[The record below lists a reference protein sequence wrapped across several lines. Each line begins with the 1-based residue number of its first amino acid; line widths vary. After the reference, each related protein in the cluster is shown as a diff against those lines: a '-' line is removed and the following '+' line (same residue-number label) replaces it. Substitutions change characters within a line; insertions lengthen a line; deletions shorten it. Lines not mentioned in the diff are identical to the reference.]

1 LGKVGGSDMRILI
14 DTNIFIGRENDH
26 ILSNELQALLRI
38 LNSRQIEILIHPKSI
53 EEIKRDSN
61 ISRKNIALSKL
72 NTYPILKHS
81 PDQNKDDDFLTTV
94 GIPSR
99 INDEID
105 NAILYSVYKNAV
117 DFLIT
122 EDKGIHKKSIRLDIS
137 DRVLCI
143 DEGIDVFGKELLKE
157 DVVKPPALKKDAVHN
172 LDLSDPIFD
181 SLKKEY
187 GDSEFT
193 NWFRKISRKGRK
205 CWVYYRTDG
214 SIGALLIRKIENEAI
229 KSIPPLPAKRR
240 LKVATLKVTH
250 VGYKIGELFIK
261 LAIDYAI
268 KNDIDEIYLTH
279 FTDPDNDYLVDL
291 ITEYGFYK
299 AAAKDNGEEV
309 FVKELL
315 VDKDKIES
323 MRPLEISK
331 MYYPSLY
338 DGDEV
343 NKFLVPIRPE
353 YHQKLFTD
361 YKGRQTSLSEHA
373 GDFIVEGNTIK
384 KAYLSSS
391 RIRNLSPGD
400 ILLFYRTVVDSKIT
414 SLGVIEKV
422 LYGLQDKDEIFR
434 NVRKRTVYSMEE
446 IEKMAEKPTLVIL
459 FKWHFHLPNP
469 LRLNDLKAIGVSA
482 PQSIAQI
489 SDAKYLQIKKIGGID
504 ERFTVN

>member
-1 LGKVGGSDMRILI
+1 MRILI

-26 ILSNELQALLRI
+26 VLSDELQALLKI
-38 LNSRQIEILIHPKSI
+38 LNSKQIEILIHPKSI
-53 EEIKRDSN
+53 EEIERDSN
-61 ISRKNIALSKL
+61 ITRKNIALSKL
-72 NTYPILKHS
+72 NTYPILEHF
-81 PDQNKDDDFLTTV
+81 PDQNKDDDFLTAV
-94 GIPSR
+94 GVPSK

-105 NAILYSVYKNAV
+105 NAILYSVYKDAV

-137 DRVLCI
+137 DRVLCV

-157 DVVKPPALKKDAVHN
+157 DVVRPPALKEDAVHN
-172 LDLSDPIFD
+172 LELNDPIFD

-187 GDSEFT
+187 GESEFT
-193 NWFRKISRKGRK
+193 NWFRKSSREGRK
-205 CWVYYRTDG
+205 CWVHYKTDS

-229 KSIPPLPAKRR
+229 KSIPPLPAKKR

-250 VGYKIGELFIK
+250 VGNKIGELFVK

-268 KNDIDEIYLTH
+268 KNNIDEIYLTH
-279 FTDPDNDYLVDL
+279 FTNPDNDYLVDL

-299 AAAKDNGEEV
+299 AAIKDDGEEI

-323 MRPLEISK
+323 MHPLEISN
-331 MYYPSLY
+331 MFYPSLY

-343 NKFLVPIRPE
+343 NKFLVPILPK
-353 YHQKLFTD
+353 YHRRLFTD
-361 YKGRQTSLSEHA
+361 YKGRQTSLLEHA
-373 GDFIVEGNTIK
+373 GEFIVEGNTIK

-400 ILLFYRTVVDSKIT
+400 ILLFYRTVDSEIT
-414 SLGVIEKV
+414 SLGIIEKV

-434 NVRKRTVYSMEE
+434 NVRKRTVYSMTE
-446 IEKMAEKPTLVIL
+446 IENMAKKPTLVIL

-469 LRLNDLKAIGVSA
+469 LKLKDLKTIGISA
-482 PQSIAQI
+482 PRSIAQI
-489 SDAKYLQIKKIGGID
+489 SDEKYLQIKMRGGID

>member
-1 LGKVGGSDMRILI
+1 MRILI

-26 ILSNELQALLRI
+26 VLSDELQALLKI
-38 LNSRQIEILIHPKSI
+38 LNGKQIEILIHPKSF

-61 ISRKNIALSKL
+61 ITRKNIALSKL
-72 NTYPILKHS
+72 NTYPILEHS
-81 PDQNKDDDFLTTV
+81 PDQNKDDDFLTAV
-94 GIPSR
+94 GVPSK

-105 NAILYSVYKNAV
+105 NAILYSVYKDAV

-122 EDKGIHKKSIRLDIS
+122 EDKGIYKKSIRLDIS
-137 DRVLCI
+137 DRVLCV
-143 DEGIDVFGKELLKE
+143 DEGIDVFEKELLKE
-157 DVVKPPALKKDAVHN
+157 VVKPPALKEDAVHN

-187 GDSEFT
+187 DESEFSD
-193 NWFRKISRKGRK
+193 WFKKSSREGRK
-205 CWVYYRTDG
+205 CWVHYRTDG

-229 KSIPPLPAKRR
+229 KSIPPLPAKKR

-250 VGYKIGELFIK
+250 VGYKIGELLVK

-268 KNDIDEIYLTH
+268 KNNIDEIYLTH
-279 FTDPDNDYLVDL
+279 FTNPDNDYLVDL

-299 AAAKDNGEEV
+299 AAIKDDGEEI

-315 VDKDKIES
+315 VDKEKIAS
-323 MRPLEISK
+323 MHPLEISN
-331 MYYPSLY
+331 MFYPSLY

-343 NKFLVPIRPE
+343 KKFLVPIRPE
-353 YHQKLFTD
+353 YHRRLFTD
-361 YKGRQTSLSEHA
+361 YKGRQTSLLEHA
-373 GDFIVEGNTIK
+373 GEFIIEGNTIK

-391 RIRNLSPGD
+391 RIKNLSKGD
-400 ILLFYRTVVDSKIT
+400 ILLFYRTIDRSEIT
-414 SLGVIEKV
+414 SLGVVEKV
-422 LYGLQDKDEIFR
+422 LYGLQDKNEIFR

-446 IEKMAEKPTLVIL
+446 IEKMAKKPTLVIL

-469 LRLNDLKAIGVSA
+469 LKLKDLKSIGVSA
-482 PQSIAQI
+482 PQSIALI
-489 SDAKYLQIKKIGGID
+489 SDEKYLQIKMRGGID

>member
-1 LGKVGGSDMRILI
+1 MRILI

-26 ILSNELQALLRI
+26 VLSNELQALLKI
-38 LNSRQIEILIHPKSI
+38 LNSKQIEILIHPKSI

-72 NTYPILKHS
+72 NTYPRLEHS
-81 PDQNKDDDFLTTV
+81 PDQNKDDDFLTAV
-94 GIPSR
+94 GVPSK

-105 NAILYSVYKNAV
+105 NAILYAVYKDAV

-137 DRVLCI
+137 DRVLCV
-143 DEGIDVFGKELLKE
+143 DEGIDVFEKELPKE
-157 DVVKPPALKKDAVHN
+157 EVVRPPALKEDAVHN

-187 GDSEFT
+187 GESEFGD
-193 NWFRKISRKGRK
+193 WFRKCSRDGRK
-205 CWVYYRTDG
+205 CWVHHRTDS
-214 SIGALLIRKIENEAI
+214 SIGALLIRKIENEPI
-229 KSIPPLPAKRR
+229 KSIPPLPAKNR

-250 VGYKIGELFIK
+250 VGYKIGELFVK

-268 KNDIDEIYLTH
+268 KNNIDEIYLTH
-279 FTDPDNDYLVDL
+279 YTNIGNDYLVDL

-299 AAAKDNGEEV
+299 AAVKDDGEEI

-315 VDKDKIES
+315 VDKDKIAS
-323 MRPLEISK
+323 MHQLEISN
-331 MYYPSLY
+331 MFYPSLY

-361 YKGRQTSLSEHA
+361 YKSRQTSLLEHA
-373 GDFIVEGNTIK
+373 GEFVVEGNTIK
-384 KAYLSSS
+384 KAYLSNS
-391 RIRNLSPGD
+391 RIKNLSPGD
-400 ILLFYRTVVDSKIT
+400 ILLFYRTVDSHEIT
-414 SLGVIEKV
+414 SLGVVEKV
-422 LYGLQDKDEIFR
+422 LYGLQDGDKIFR
-434 NVRKRTVYSMEE
+434 NVRKRTVYLMKE
-446 IEKMAEKPTLVIL
+446 IEKMAKKPTLVIL

-469 LRLNDLKAIGVSA
+469 LKLKDLKTMGISA

-489 SDAKYLQIKKIGGID
+489 SDEKYLQIKMRGGID

>member
-1 LGKVGGSDMRILI
+1 MRILI
-14 DTNIFIGRENDH
+14 DTNIFISREDDH
-26 ILSNELQALLRI
+26 VLSNELQVLLKI
-38 LNSRQIEILIHPKSI
+38 LNSKNIEILVHPKSI
-53 EEIKRDSN
+53 DEIKRDSN
-61 ISRKNIALSKL
+61 ISRKNIVLSKL
-72 NTYPILKHS
+72 NTYPILEHS
-81 PDQNKDDDFLTTV
+81 PDKSKDDNFLTAV
-94 GIPSR
+94 GVPSK

-105 NAILYSVYKNAV
+105 NTILYSVYKDAV

-137 DRVLCI
+137 DRVLCV
-143 DEGIDVFGKELLKE
+143 DEGINVFEKEVLKE
-157 DVVKPPALKKDAVHN
+157 DVVRPPALKEDAVHN
-172 LDLSDPIFD
+172 LDLSDPIFN

-193 NWFRKISRKGRK
+193 NWFRKSSREGRK

-229 KSIPPLPAKRR
+229 KSIPPLTAKKR

-250 VGYKIGELFIK
+250 VGNKIGELFVK
-261 LAIDYAI
+261 LAIEYAI
-268 KNDIDEIYLTH
+268 KNNIYEMYLTH
-279 FTDPDNDYLVDL
+279 FSNPDNDYLIDL

-299 AAAKDNGEEV
+299 AAIKDDGEEI

-315 VDKDKIES
+315 VDKDKIIS
-323 MRPLEISK
+323 MRPLEISN
-331 MYYPSLY
+331 MFYPSLY

-353 YHQKLFTD
+353 YHRRLFTE
-361 YKGRQTSLSEHA
+361 YKDRQTSLIEHA
-373 GDFIVEGNTIK
+373 GEFIVEGNTIK
-384 KAYLSSS
+384 KAYLSNS

-400 ILLFYRTVVDSKIT
+400 ILLFYRTVDSRIT
-414 SLGVIEKV
+414 SLGVIEKI

-434 NVRKRTVYSMEE
+434 NVRKRTVYSIEE
-446 IEKMAEKPTLVIL
+446 IEKMAKKPTLVIL
-459 FKWHFHLPNP
+459 FKWHFHLPNS
-469 LRLNDLKAIGVSA
+469 LKLNDLKTIGVSA

-489 SDAKYLQIKKIGGID
+489 SDEKYLQIKMRGGID

>member
-26 ILSNELQALLRI
+26 VLSNELQVLLKI
-38 LNSRQIEILIHPKSI
+38 LNSKQIEILIHPKSI
-53 EEIKRDSN
+53 EEIKRDAN

-72 NTYPILKHS
+72 NTYPKLEHS
-81 PDQNKDDDFLTTV
+81 PDQNKDDDFLTAV
-94 GIPSR
+94 GVSSK

-105 NAILYSVYKNAV
+105 NAILYAVYKDAV

-122 EDKGIHKKSIRLDIS
+122 EDKGIHKKSIRLDII
-137 DRVLCI
+137 DRVLCVE
-143 DEGIDVFGKELLKE
+143 EGIDVFEKELPKE
-157 DVVKPPALKKDAVHN
+157 EVVRPPALKEDAVHN

-187 GDSEFT
+187 GESEFGD
-193 NWFRKISRKGRK
+193 WFRKCSREGRK
-205 CWVYYRTDG
+205 CWVHCRTDG
-214 SIGALLIRKIENEAI
+214 SIGALLIRKIENDGIE
-229 KSIPPLPAKRR
+229 SIPPLPAKKR
-240 LKVATLKVTH
+240 LKVAT
-250 VGYKIGELFIK
+250 FK

-268 KNDIDEIYLTH
+268 KNNIDEIYLTH
-279 FTDPDNDYLVDL
+279 FTNPDKDYLVDL

-299 AAAKDNGEEV
+299 AAIRDDGEEI

-315 VDKDKIES
+315 VDKDKIAS
-323 MRPLEISK
+323 MRPLEISNVF
-331 MYYPSLY
+331 YPSLY

-353 YHQKLFTD
+353 YHQQLFTD
-361 YKGRQTSLSEHA
+361 YKSRQTSLSEHV
-373 GDFIVEGNTIK
+373 GEFIVEGNTIK
-384 KAYLSSS
+384 KAYLSNS

-400 ILLFYRTVVDSKIT
+400 ILFFYRTVDSEIT
-414 SLGVIEKV
+414 SLGVVEKV
-422 LYGLQDKDEIFR
+422 LYGLQDEDEIFR
-434 NVRKRTVYSMEE
+434 NVRKRTVYSMKE
-446 IEKMAEKPTLVIL
+446 IEKIAKKPTLVIL

-469 LRLNDLKAIGVSA
+469 LKLKDLKTIGVSA

-489 SDAKYLQIKKIGGID
+489 SDEEYLQIKMRGGID